1 MTSLLIS
8 TLLAFFAWTPFAQQE
23 KDIPFEIRARQNL
36 LMGKGANTGAE
47 YYDVVITRQPTQGIL
62 IKLPYTKKGG
72 KFSFDLH
79 HRIAITEDF
88 GLPAEVT
95 TVVEVLSGGTTSL
108 GVFTISDKI
117 NAGDKFDEPINKASA
132 AEIDKFVTPMSR
144 KTMTMDIRPGPQSIS
159 VVGQM
164 LVITRGTTT
173 TRVDTPGT
181 RIAVVSNF
189 KFEDA
194 SSLSVPLGK

>member
-1 MTSLLIS
+1 MIALLLSLFLSWTSL
-8 TLLAFFAWTPFAQQE
+8 AQDPQS
-23 KDIPFEIRARQNL
+23 IPFEIRARQAL
-36 LMGKGANTGAE
+36 LMGKGAATGGP

-79 HRIAITEDF
+79 HRIAITSDF

-108 GVFTISDKI
+108 GVFTIADKI
-117 NAGDKFDEPINKASA
+117 NQGDKFDEPIVKASA

-144 KTMTMDIRPGPQSIS
+144 KTVTMDIRPGPQSIS
-159 VVGQM
+159 IVGQM
-164 LVITRGTTT
+164 LVITRDTTT
-173 TRVDTPGT
+173 TRIDTPGT
-181 RIAVVSNF
+181 RIAAVSNF
-189 KFEDA
+189 KFEEIPLGA
-194 SSLSVPLGK
+194 PLGK